1 LKKLD
6 SATAVGLVLAFGSIL
21 FGNFLEGGH
30 LSSITQPTAALIV
43 FGGTLGAVFVS
54 FPMADM
60 KAAAR
65 AMGQLFGD
73 KPDRTQELIDEIVR
87 YAQLARQEGVLA
99 LEAVAAQVENPF
111 FKKGLTMIAD
121 GIDSKTVEDTLQL
134 ALAELEERGEV
145 PAKVFEAGG
154 GYAPTV
160 GIIGAVLGLIHV
172 MSNLSDIA
180 KVGEGIAVA
189 FVATIYGVAAAN
201 LVFLPAATKI
211 KLKHRQEMILHEVMM
226 YGVIAIQRG
235 QNKQTIVELLSVFV
249 HGHGAAH
256 KGSKAK
262 GKAEAETPLEAA
274 A

>member
-1 LKKLD
+1 MKKFD
-6 SATAVGLVLAFGSIL
+6 SATLVGLFLAFGSIL

-60 KAAAR
+60 IASGKAL
-65 AMGQLFGD
+65 GQIFGD
-73 KPDRTQELIDEIVR
+73 KPDTTQELIDEIVR

-99 LEAVAAQVENPF
+99 LEAVAHEVKDPF

-134 ALAELEERGEV
+134 ALGELEERGEI

-172 MSNLSDIA
+172 MANLSDIA

-211 KLKHRQEMILHEVMM
+211 KLKHRKDMILHEVMM

-249 HGHGAAH
+249 HGHGPKH
-256 KGSKAK
+256 
-262 GKAEAETPLEAA
+262 AA
-274 A
+274 AKTAKTEAPAKVAA